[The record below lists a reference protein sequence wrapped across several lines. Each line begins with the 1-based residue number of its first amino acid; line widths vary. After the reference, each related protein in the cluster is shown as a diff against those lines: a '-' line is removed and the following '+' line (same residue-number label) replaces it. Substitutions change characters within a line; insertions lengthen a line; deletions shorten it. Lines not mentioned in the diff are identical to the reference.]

1 MREIDRVILMGEP
14 HQEGHDEPA
23 DITIGYRHAFVT
35 KNDIT
40 KPADITIGYRQ
51 ARMSP
56 QKYAITNS
64 EDCDKPA
71 DITIGYRHACLP
83 RMTQQKMRIPWK
95 VDTYLP
101 PPSRFLLMI
110 TINMMTSI
118 MVISVINLIV
128 IIL

>member
-83 RMTQQKMRIPWK
+83 RNMTQQ
-95 VDTYLP
+95 TLE
-101 PPSRFLLMI
+101 S
-110 TINMMTSI
+110 
-118 MVISVINLIV
+118 
-128 IIL
+128 